1 MLFPPMQKII
11 NILNH
16 DEEDNDKLLSAI
28 NLTWYAP
35 NLNANTRDKRNKNT
49 VPCL

>member
-1 MLFPPMQKII
+1 MLFPTLQKII

-28 NLTWYAP
+28 NLTWYTP
-35 NLNANTRDKRNKNT
+35 NLNVNTKR
-49 VPCL
+49 